1 MCKIHGRNI
10 KLVLE
15 YNSVWPHVDPITED
29 VEKFNHLRP
38 SRLYDSTYRFAVRF
52 NRISSDIALRFFF
65 DLNACH
71 AFRRFPDDWKWSIG
85 CASVRCLSRVLGS
98 HSKMRIDR
106 PLESFSCRSFRFSLD
121 TKRSF
126 ASFLWNDC
134 VIVCSTRLII
144 FTQSWVT

>member
-1 MCKIHGRNI
+1 MCRIHGRNI
-10 KLVLE
+10 KLVLK
-15 YNSVWPHVDPITED
+15 YNSVWAHIDPIMDD

-52 NRISSDIALRFFF
+52 KRISSDIAPFFF
-65 DLNACH
+65 DSNACH
-71 AFRRFPDDWKWSIG
+71 AFRRFPGDWKWSIG

-98 HSKMRIDR
+98 HSKMRKN
-106 PLESFSCRSFRFSLD
+106 PLLESFSCRSSRFLLD

-126 ASFLWNDC
+126 VSFLWNDC
-134 VIVCSTRLII
+134 VIVCSTQFII